1 LQRLSLKAAA
11 EFATSQ
17 EPGCDFAQEFATA
30 QFSLSF
36 RATMLSLTPRR
47 RTMLADKVP
56 DLLNLILASTFLA
69 QFLMDRP
76 FSVVL
81 AIVGFAIWAGFAVLA
96 FVVADND

>member
-1 LQRLSLKAAA
+1 
-11 EFATSQ
+11 
-17 EPGCDFAQEFATA
+17 
-30 QFSLSF
+30 
-36 RATMLSLTPRR
+36 
-47 RTMLADKVP
+47 MLADKVP